1 MESFC
6 PLASISALP
15 SEHFLLPS
23 TIPSWSDATVA
34 AQAPTTLTGGA
45 HVANCLPAASGGHC
59 KAVLKEYRNGMSP
72 PVDLGFNPA

>member
-23 TIPSWSDATVA
+23 TIPWWSDATVA
-34 AQAPTTLTGGA
+34 AQAPMTLTGRCSRRQLLAGRVWRA
-45 HVANCLPAASGGHC
+45 LQGRAEGIQKLYVTTC
-59 KAVLKEYRNGMSP
+59 
-72 PVDLGFNPA
+72 